1 MIREGHMRRPYFP
14 VALIAASLPGLI
26 ALTEPVAGTARPPA
40 EGSSL
45 SGVVKFEGTAPP
57 PTHIN
62 MAQDPLCGA
71 THATTEDIVTD
82 GNGGL
87 ENVVIYISDGLV
99 AATFPMPAEPAVMEQ
114 KGCQY
119 HPHVLAMR
127 AGQTLKVINAD
138 QTTHNIH
145 PMPNNNRE
153 WNVSQPKGVDIE
165 RTFAREEISI
175 PVKCNIHPWMHSF
188 IAVINNPYFA
198 VSGEG
203 GKFEVKD
210 LPPGTYTLTAW
221 HEKLGTRM
229 QKITVAAGEAKTV
242 EFVFK

>member
-1 MIREGHMRRPYFP
+1 
-14 VALIAASLPGLI
+14 
-26 ALTEPVAGTARPPA
+26 
-40 EGSSL
+40 
-45 SGVVKFEGTAPP
+45 
-57 PTHIN
+57 
-62 MAQDPLCGA
+62 MAQDPLCA
-71 THATTEDIVTD
+71 STRATTEDIVAD
-82 GNGGL
+82 GKGGL
-87 ENVVIYISDGLV
+87 ENVVVYVSDGL
-99 AATFPMPAEPAVMEQ
+99 TTTNFPMPTEPAVMEQ
-114 KGCQY
+114 KGCLY

-145 PMPNNNRE
+145 PMPANNRE

-203 GKFEVKD
+203 GKFELKD
-210 LPPGTYTLTAW
+210 LPAGTYTLTAW

-242 EFVFK
+242 EFIFK

>member
-1 MIREGHMRRPYFP
+1 MKRPHFI
-14 VALIAASLPGLI
+14 VALTVALLI
-26 ALTEPVAGTARPPA
+26 SFMAPAKPVAGTAARPA
-40 EGSSL
+40 EGSSI

-62 MAQDPLCGA
+62 MAQDPLCGSTNA
-71 THATTEDIVTD
+71 TSEDIVTD
-82 GNGGL
+82 GKGDL
-87 ENVVIYISDGLV
+87 ENVVIYISDGLS
-99 AATFPMPAEPAVMEQ
+99 ATNFPTPAEPAVIEQ

-175 PVKCNIHPWMHSF
+175 PVKCNVHPWMHSF

-203 GKFEVKD
+203 GRFEIKD
-210 LPPGTYTLTAW
+210 LPPGTYTLAAW
-221 HEKLGTRM
+221 HEKLGTRT
-229 QKITVAAGEAKTV
+229 QKIAVAAGEAKTV
-242 EFVFK
+242 QFVFK

>member
-1 MIREGHMRRPYFP
+1 MKREYFML
-14 VALIAASLPGLI
+14 ALSAYLLGSI
-26 ALTEPVAGTARPPA
+26 ALTKPIEGTAAARPPT
-40 EGSSL
+40 EGSSV
-45 SGVVKFEGTAPP
+45 SGVVKFEGTPP
-57 PTHIN
+57 PPKRIN
-62 MAQDPLCGA
+62 MAQDPLCGSA
-71 THATTEDIVTD
+71 PTTTEEVVTD
-82 GNGGL
+82 GRGGL
-87 ENVVIYISDGLV
+87 ENVVVYISDGLS
-99 AATFPMPAEPAVMEQ
+99 AATFPTPTEPAVMQQ

-153 WNVSQPKGVDIE
+153 WNVSQPKGVNIE
-165 RTFAREEISI
+165 RVFAREEISI
-175 PVKCNIHPWMHSF
+175 PVKCNVHPWMHSF
-188 IAVINNPYFA
+188 IAVINNPFFA
-198 VSGEG
+198 VTGEG
-203 GKFEVKD
+203 GSFD
-210 LPPGTYTLTAW
+210 IRGLPPGTYTIEAW

>member
-1 MIREGHMRRPYFP
+1 MKWPYPIF
-14 VALIAASLPGLI
+14 VLSATYILSLILLTKPFASSAAPS
-26 ALTEPVAGTARPPA
+26 PA
-40 EGSSL
+40 EGSSV

-57 PTHIN
+57 PKRIN
-62 MAQDPLCGA
+62 MAQDPLCGSA
-71 THATTEDIVTD
+71 PTTTEDVVTD
-82 GNGGL
+82 GKGDL
-87 ENVVIYISDGLV
+87 ENVVVYISDGLSV
-99 AATFPMPAEPAVMEQ
+99 TPFPMPTEPVVMEQ
-114 KGCQY
+114 KGCHY
-119 HPHVLAMR
+119 RPHVLAMR
-127 AGQTLKVINAD
+127 AGQTLKVVNAD

-175 PVKCNIHPWMHSF
+175 PVKCNIHSWMHSY

-198 VSGEG
+198 VTREDGS
-203 GKFEVKD
+203 FVIKD
-210 LPPGTYTLTAW
+210 LPPGTYTLEAW
-221 HEKLGTRM
+221 HEKLGTHM

>member
-1 MIREGHMRRPYFP
+1 MRETYYKRSYFA
-14 VALIAASLPGLI
+14 VAVACTSLLSLI
-26 ALTEPVAGTARPPA
+26 ALNEMIAGTPASPA
-40 EGSSL
+40 EGSSV

-57 PTHIN
+57 PTVIN
-62 MAQDPLCGA
+62 MAQDPLCA
-71 THATTEDIVTD
+71 STRATTEDIVAD
-82 GNGGL
+82 GKGGL
-87 ENVVIYISDGLV
+87 ENVVVYVSDGLT
-99 AATFPMPAEPAVMEQ
+99 ATNFPMPTEPAVMEQ
-114 KGCQY
+114 KGCLY

-145 PMPNNNRE
+145 PMPANNRE

-203 GKFEVKD
+203 GKFELKD
-210 LPPGTYTLTAW
+210 LPAGTYTVTAW

-242 EFVFK
+242 EFIFK

>member
-1 MIREGHMRRPYFP
+1 MKWPYVISALSATYILSLILLTKP
-14 VALIAASLPGLI
+14 VASSAAAS
-26 ALTEPVAGTARPPA
+26 PA
-40 EGSSL
+40 EGSSV
-45 SGVVKFEGTAPP
+45 SGVVKFEGTAAPP
-57 PTHIN
+57 KRIN
-62 MAQDPLCGA
+62 MAQDPLCGSA
-71 THATTEDIVTD
+71 PTTTEDVVTD
-82 GNGGL
+82 GKGDL
-87 ENVVIYISDGLV
+87 ENVVVYVSDGLTGT
-99 AATFPMPAEPAVMEQ
+99 TFPMPTEPAVMEQ

-119 HPHVLAMR
+119 RPHVLAMR
-127 AGQTLKVINAD
+127 AGQTLKVVNAD

-175 PVKCNIHPWMHSF
+175 PVKCNIHSWMHSY

-198 VSGEG
+198 VTGEDG
-203 GKFEVKD
+203 NFVIKD
-210 LPPGTYTLTAW
+210 LPPGTYTLEAW